1 MTEAMA
7 WSVFTWPLR
16 KSEVRATA
24 DRANAAVDRLTRATR
39 SRWSS
44 EIRLAYKETEAKGS
58 PYSSVASALEAI
70 DPENTIVIANCRT
83 EKRRLEARRDAG
95 QTFDEA
101 EKQLS
106 TDLTREGSIKAI
118 RRWELDLNL
127 IHRADGISTY
137 ARLAG

>member
-1 MTEAMA
+1 MRKVPEVEEARAVMTEAMA

-24 DRANAAVDRLTRATR
+24 DRANAAVDRLKRATR

-70 DPENTIVIANCRT
+70 DPENTILIRKLQDGEKAARGEKGCRT
-83 EKRRLEARRDAG
+83 G
-95 QTFDEA
+95 V
-101 EKQLS
+101 
-106 TDLTREGSIKAI
+106 
-118 RRWELDLNL
+118 
-127 IHRADGISTY
+127 
-137 ARLAG
+137 